1 MSNLPAHM
9 EYTTVKLDIY
19 QVDAFSQH
27 PFGGNPAAVCPLT
40 EWLSDAQLQN
50 IAAEN
55 NLSETAYFVPR
66 DGFYEL
72 RWFTPTVEVDL
83 CGHATLAAAWVLIHA
98 LADAPEVL
106 RFATR
111 SGELRV
117 TREGDELAMDFPAK
131 APQACEPPAG
141 MLSALGIKRAEVFG
155 TDDYIVLLDDEAQVA
170 ALTPDFA
177 QLKGLPK
184 RGIAVTAKSTRFDFI
199 SRWFGPNVGV
209 NEDPVTGSAHTSLAP
224 FWAERL
230 GKTRLTAEQGG
241 ARKGQ
246 LRCVL
251 KGDRV
256 IISGKAVLY
265 MQGTIYL

>member
-1 MSNLPAHM
+1 M
-9 EYTTVKLDIY
+9 KLDIY
-19 QVDAFSQH
+19 QVDAFSEQ

-40 EWLSDAQLQN
+40 EWLPDERLQA

-55 NLSETAYFVPR
+55 NLSETAYFVR
-66 DGFYEL
+66 RGEGYEL
-72 RWFTPTVEVDL
+72 RWFTPEVEVDL
-83 CGHATLAAAWVLIHA
+83 CGHATLAAAWVLIHK
-98 LADAPEVL
+98 LADSADVL

-117 TREGDELAMDFPAK
+117 TRNGDELAMDFPAK
-131 APQACEPPAG
+131 TPQPCEPPAG
-141 MLSALGIKRAEVFG
+141 MFAALGIEHADVFS
-155 TDDYIVLLDDEAQVA
+155 TDDFIVLLQDEAQVA

-177 QLKGLPK
+177 RLKGLPK
-184 RGIAVTAKSTRFDFI
+184 RGIAVTTRGTRFDI
-199 SRWFGPNVGV
+199 VSRWFGPNVGV

-230 GKTRLTAEQGG
+230 GKTHLTAEQGG

-246 LRCVL
+246 LHCEL

-256 IISGKAVLY
+256 IISGKAALY

>member
-1 MSNLPAHM
+1 MQ
-9 EYTTVKLDIY
+9 LDIY
-19 QVDAFSQH
+19 QVDAFSHH

-40 EWLSDAQLQN
+40 EWLPDAQLQQ

-55 NLSETAYFVPR
+55 NLSETAFFVPR
-66 DGFYEL
+66 GEFYEL
-72 RWFTPTVEVDL
+72 RWLTPEVEGDR
-83 CGHATLAAAWVLIHA
+83 CGHATLAAAWVLIHK
-98 LADAPEVL
+98 LADAPQVL

-117 TREGDELAMDFPAK
+117 TRNGDELAMDFPAK
-131 APQACEPPAG
+131 KPERCEPPHG
-141 MLSALGIKRAEVFG
+141 MLSALGLESAEVFG
-155 TDDYIVLLDDEAQVA
+155 TDDYIVLVEDEAQVA
-170 ALTPDFA
+170 ALAPDFA
-177 QLKGLPK
+177 RLKGLPK
-184 RGIAVTAKSTRFDFI
+184 RGIAVTAKSTRFDFV

-230 GKTRLTAEQGG
+230 GKSQLSAEQGG
-241 ARKGQ
+241 QRKGQ
-246 LRCVL
+246 LRCEL
-251 KGDRV
+251 QGDRV

>member
-1 MSNLPAHM
+1 MQ
-9 EYTTVKLDIY
+9 LDIY
-19 QVDAFSQH
+19 QVDAFSHH

-40 EWLSDAQLQN
+40 EWLPDEQLQQ

-55 NLSETAYFVPR
+55 NLSETAFFVPR
-66 DGFYEL
+66 GEFYEL
-72 RWFTPTVEVDL
+72 RWLTPEVEVDL
-83 CGHATLAAAWVLIHA
+83 CGHATLAAAWVLIHK
-98 LADAPEVL
+98 LADAPQVL

-117 TREGDELAMDFPAK
+117 TRNGDELAMDFPAK
-131 APQACEPPAG
+131 KPERCEPPHG
-141 MLSALGIKRAEVFG
+141 MLSALGLETAEVFC
-155 TDDYIVLLDDEAQVA
+155 TDDYIVLVEDEAQVA
-170 ALTPDFA
+170 TLAPDFA
-177 QLKGLPK
+177 RLKGLPK
-184 RGIAVTAKSTRFDFI
+184 RGIAVTAKSTRFDFV

-230 GKTRLTAEQGG
+230 GKPQLSAEQGG
-241 ARKGQ
+241 QRKGQ
-246 LRCVL
+246 LRCEL
-251 KGDRV
+251 QGDRV

>member
-1 MSNLPAHM
+1 
-9 EYTTVKLDIY
+9 VKLDIY

-27 PFGGNPAAVCPLT
+27 AFGGNPAAVCPLT
-40 EWLSDAQLQN
+40 EWLPDEQLQH

-72 RWFTPTVEVDL
+72 RWFTPQVEVDL
-83 CGHATLAAAWVLIHA
+83 CGHATLATAWVLIHA
-98 LADAPEVL
+98 LADAPQML

-117 TREGDELAMDFPAK
+117 TRKGDELAMDFPARQ
-131 APQACEPPAG
+131 PQRCEPPAG
-141 MLSALGIKRAEVFG
+141 MLSALGIESADVFS
-155 TDDYIVLLDDEAQVA
+155 TDDYIVLVDDEAQVA
-170 ALTPDFA
+170 ALTPDFSR
-177 QLKGLPK
+177 LKGLPK

-199 SRWFGPNVGV
+199 SRWFGPNVGID
-209 NEDPVTGSAHTSLAP
+209 EDPVTGSAHTSLAP

-230 GKTRLTAEQGG
+230 GKSHLTAEQGG
-241 ARKGQ
+241 QRKGQ
-246 LRCVL
+246 LHCEL
-251 KGDRV
+251 QGDRV

>member
-1 MSNLPAHM
+1 MQ
-9 EYTTVKLDIY
+9 LDIY
-19 QVDAFSQH
+19 QVDAFSHH

-40 EWLSDAQLQN
+40 EWLPDAQLQQ

-55 NLSETAYFVPR
+55 NLSETAFFVPR
-66 DGFYEL
+66 GEFYEL
-72 RWFTPTVEVDL
+72 RWLTPEVEVDL
-83 CGHATLAAAWVLIHA
+83 CGHATLAAAWVLIHK
-98 LADAPEVL
+98 LADAPQVL

-117 TREGDELAMDFPAK
+117 TRNGDELAMDFPAK
-131 APQACEPPAG
+131 KPERCEPPHS
-141 MLSALGIKRAEVFG
+141 MLSALGLETAEVFG
-155 TDDYIVLLDDEAQVA
+155 TDDYIVLVEDEAQVA
-170 ALTPDFA
+170 ALAPDFA
-177 QLKGLPK
+177 RLKGLPK
-184 RGIAVTAKSTRFDFI
+184 RGIAVTAKSTRFDFV

-230 GKTRLTAEQGG
+230 GKSQLSAEQGG
-241 ARKGQ
+241 QRKGQ
-246 LRCVL
+246 LRCEL
-251 KGDRV
+251 QGDRV

>member
-1 MSNLPAHM
+1 M
-9 EYTTVKLDIY
+9 KLDIY

-40 EWLSDAQLQN
+40 EWLPDEQLQD

-66 DGFYEL
+66 DGRYEL
-72 RWFTPTVEVDL
+72 RWFTPEVEVDL
-83 CGHATLAAAWVLIHA
+83 CGHATLAAAWVLINQ
-98 LADAPEVL
+98 LPDAPEVL
-106 RFATR
+106 RFSTR

-117 TREGDELAMDFPAK
+117 TRDGDELAMDFPAK
-131 APQACEPPAG
+131 TPQPCEPPAG
-141 MLSALGIKRAEVFG
+141 MLSALGIEHAEVFS
-155 TDDYIVLLDDEAQVA
+155 TDDYIVLVDNEAQVA

-184 RGIAVTAKSTRFDFI
+184 RGIAVTTKGTHFDFI

-224 FWAERL
+224 FWAARL
-230 GKTRLTAEQGG
+230 GKPTLTAEQGG
-241 ARKGQ
+241 KRKGQ
-246 LRCVL
+246 LRCAL

-265 MQGTIYL
+265 MQGVIYL

>member
-1 MSNLPAHM
+1 M
-9 EYTTVKLDIY
+9 KLDIF
-19 QVDAFSQH
+19 QVDAFSQTV
-27 PFGGNPAAVCPLT
+27 FGGNPAAVCPLT
-40 EWLSDAQLQN
+40 EWLSDEQLQN

-66 DGFYEL
+66 EGFYEL
-72 RWFTPTVEVDL
+72 RWFTPQVEVDL
-83 CGHATLAAAWVLIHA
+83 CGHATLAAAWVLIHQ
-98 LADAPEVL
+98 LADAPDVL

-117 TREGDELAMDFPAK
+117 TRQGDELAMDFPAK
-131 APQACEPPAG
+131 QSQGCEPPAG
-141 MLSALGIKRAEVFG
+141 MLSALGIEQAEVFS
-155 TDDYIVLLDDEAQVA
+155 TDDYIVLLEDEAQVA

-177 QLKGLPK
+177 RLKGLPK

-230 GKTRLTAEQGG
+230 GKSQLTAEQGG
-241 ARKGQ
+241 ERRGQ
-246 LRCVL
+246 LRCEL

-256 IISGKAVLY
+256 IISGHAVLY
-265 MQGTIYL
+265 LQGTIYL

>member
-1 MSNLPAHM
+1 
-9 EYTTVKLDIY
+9 VKLDIY
-19 QVDAFSQH
+19 QVDAFSEQ

-40 EWLSDAQLQN
+40 EWLPDEQLQA

-55 NLSETAYFVPR
+55 NLSETAYFVR
-66 DGFYEL
+66 RGDGYEL
-72 RWFTPTVEVDL
+72 RWFTPEVEVDL
-83 CGHATLAAAWVLIHA
+83 CGHATLAAAWVLIHR
-98 LADAPEVL
+98 LADTSDVL

-117 TREGDELAMDFPAK
+117 TRNGDELAMDFPAK
-131 APQACEPPAG
+131 VPHPCEPPAG
-141 MLSALGIKRAEVFG
+141 MLAALGIEHADVFN
-155 TDDYIVLLDDEAQVA
+155 TDDFIVLVQDEAQVA

-177 QLKGLPK
+177 RLKGMPK
-184 RGIAVTAKSTRFDFI
+184 RGIAVNARSTRFDFI

-230 GKTRLTAEQGG
+230 GKSHLTAEQGG
-241 ARKGQ
+241 LRKGQ
-246 LRCVL
+246 LHCQC

-256 IISGKAVLY
+256 IISGKAALY

>member
-1 MSNLPAHM
+1 M
-9 EYTTVKLDIY
+9 KLDIY

-40 EWLSDAQLQN
+40 EWLPDEQLQN

-66 DGFYEL
+66 GEHYEL
-72 RWFTPTVEVDL
+72 RWFTPQVEVDL
-83 CGHATLAAAWVLIHA
+83 CGHATLAAAWVLFHA
-98 LADAPEVL
+98 LADAPQVL

-117 TREGDELAMDFPAK
+117 TRHGDELAMDFPARH
-131 APQACEPPAG
+131 PERCEPPAEL
-141 MLSALGIKRAEVFG
+141 LSALGIEHAEVFG
-155 TDDYIVLLDDEAQVA
+155 TDDYIIVVDDEAQVA

-177 QLKGLPK
+177 CLKGLPK
-184 RGIAVTAKSTRFDFI
+184 RGIAVTARSTQFDFI

-224 FWAERL
+224 FWAARL
-230 GKTRLTAEQGG
+230 GKSQLTAEQGG
-241 ARKGQ
+241 TRKGQ
-246 LRCVL
+246 LRCEL
-251 KGDRV
+251 QGDRV

>member
-1 MSNLPAHM
+1 M
-9 EYTTVKLDIY
+9 KLHIY
-19 QVDAFSQH
+19 QVDAFSQA

-40 EWLSDAQLQN
+40 EWLSDEQLQN

-66 DGFYEL
+66 GDFYEL
-72 RWFTPTVEVDL
+72 RWFTPEVEVDL
-83 CGHATLAAAWVLIHA
+83 CGHATLAAAWVLTHQ

-117 TREGDELAMDFPAK
+117 TRNGDELAMDFPAK
-131 APQACEPPAG
+131 QPHPCAPPAG
-141 MLSALGIKRAEVFG
+141 MLSALGIEQADVFS
-155 TDDYIVLLDDEAQVA
+155 TDDYIVLLEDEAQVT
-170 ALTPDFA
+170 ALKPDFA
-177 QLKGLPK
+177 RLKGLPK
-184 RGIAVTAKSTRFDFI
+184 RGIAVTAKSARFDFI

-224 FWAERL
+224 LWAERL
-230 GKTRLTAEQGG
+230 GKSQLTAEQGG
-241 ARKGQ
+241 ARRGQ
-246 LRCVL
+246 LRCEL

-256 IISGKAVLY
+256 IISGHAVLY
-265 MQGTIYL
+265 LQGTIYL

>member
-1 MSNLPAHM
+1 M
-9 EYTTVKLDIY
+9 KLDIY

-40 EWLSDAQLQN
+40 EWLPDEQLQN

-66 DGFYEL
+66 GEHYEL
-72 RWFTPTVEVDL
+72 RWFTPQVEVDL
-83 CGHATLAAAWVLIHA
+83 CGHATLAAAWVLFHA
-98 LADAPEVL
+98 LADAPQVL

-117 TREGDELAMDFPAK
+117 TRHSDELAMDFPARH
-131 APQACEPPAG
+131 PERCEPPAEL
-141 MLSALGIKRAEVFG
+141 LSALGIEHAEVFG
-155 TDDYIVLLDDEAQVA
+155 TDDYIVVVDNEAQVA

-177 QLKGLPK
+177 RLKGLPK
-184 RGIAVTAKSTRFDFI
+184 RGIAVTTRSTQFDFI

-224 FWAERL
+224 FWAARL
-230 GKTRLTAEQGG
+230 GKSQLTAEQGG
-241 ARKGQ
+241 TRKGQ
-246 LRCVL
+246 LRCEL
-251 KGDRV
+251 QGDRV
-256 IISGKAVLY
+256 IIFGKAVLY
-265 MQGTIYL
+265 MQGTICL

>member
-1 MSNLPAHM
+1 M
-9 EYTTVKLDIY
+9 KLDIY

-27 PFGGNPAAVCPLT
+27 VFGGNPAAVCPLT
-40 EWLSDAQLQN
+40 EWLPDEQLQA

-55 NLSETAYFVPR
+55 NLSETAYFVR
-66 DGFYEL
+66 RGDLYEL
-72 RWFTPTVEVDL
+72 RWFTPEVEVDL
-83 CGHATLAAAWVLIHA
+83 CGHATLAAAWVLIHQ
-98 LADAPEVL
+98 LPNAPDVL

-117 TREGDELAMDFPAK
+117 TRQGDELAMDFPAK
-131 APQACEPPAG
+131 TPQRCEPPAG
-141 MLSALGIKRAEVFG
+141 MLSALGLENAEVFS
-155 TDDYIVLLDDEAQVA
+155 TDDYIVLVEDEAQVA

-177 QLKGLPK
+177 RLKGLPK
-184 RGIAVTAKSTRFDFI
+184 RGIAVTARSSRFDFI

-230 GKTRLTAEQGG
+230 GKQTLRAEQGG
-241 ARKGQ
+241 QRRGQ
-246 LRCVL
+246 LRCEF

-256 IISGKAVLY
+256 IISGHAVLY
-265 MQGTIYL
+265 LQGTIYL

>member
-1 MSNLPAHM
+1 M
-9 EYTTVKLDIY
+9 KLDIY

-40 EWLSDAQLQN
+40 EWLPDEQLQD

-66 DGFYEL
+66 DGRYEL
-72 RWFTPTVEVDL
+72 RWFTPEVEVDL
-83 CGHATLAAAWVLIHA
+83 CGHATLAAAWVLINQ
-98 LADAPEVL
+98 LPDAPEVL
-106 RFATR
+106 RFSTR

-117 TREGDELAMDFPAK
+117 TRDGDELAMDFPAK
-131 APQACEPPAG
+131 TPQPCEPPDG
-141 MLSALGIKRAEVFG
+141 MLSALGIEHAEVFS
-155 TDDYIVLLDDEAQVA
+155 TDDYIVLVDNEAQVA

-184 RGIAVTAKSTRFDFI
+184 RGIAVTTKGTQFDFI

-224 FWAERL
+224 FWAARL
-230 GKTRLTAEQGG
+230 GKSYLTAEQGG
-241 ARKGQ
+241 QRKGQ
-246 LRCVL
+246 LRCEL
-251 KGDRV
+251 QGDRV

-265 MQGTIYL
+265 MQGVIYL

>member
-1 MSNLPAHM
+1 MQ
-9 EYTTVKLDIY
+9 LDIY
-19 QVDAFSQH
+19 QVDAFSHH

-40 EWLSDAQLQN
+40 EWLPDEQLQQ

-55 NLSETAYFVPR
+55 NLSETAFFVPR
-66 DGFYEL
+66 GEFYEL
-72 RWFTPTVEVDL
+72 RWLTPQVEVDL
-83 CGHATLAAAWVLIHA
+83 CGHATLAAAWVLIHK
-98 LADAPEVL
+98 LADAPQVL

-117 TREGDELAMDFPAK
+117 TRNGDELAMDFPAK
-131 APQACEPPAG
+131 KTERCEPPHG
-141 MLSALGIKRAEVFG
+141 MLSALGLETAEVFG
-155 TDDYIVLLDDEAQVA
+155 TDDYIVLVEDEAQVA

-177 QLKGLPK
+177 RLKGLPK
-184 RGIAVTAKSTRFDFI
+184 RGIAVTAKSTRFDFV

-230 GKTRLTAEQGG
+230 GKSQLSAEQGG
-241 ARKGQ
+241 QRKGQ
-246 LRCVL
+246 LRCEL
-251 KGDRV
+251 QGDRV

>member
-1 MSNLPAHM
+1 MN
-9 EYTTVKLDIY
+9 LDIY

-40 EWLSDAQLQN
+40 EWLPDDQLQN

-72 RWFTPTVEVDL
+72 RWFTPQVEVDL
-83 CGHATLAAAWVLIHA
+83 CGHATLAAAWVLIHR
-98 LADAPEVL
+98 LQNAPEVL

-117 TREGDELAMDFPAK
+117 TRDGDELAMDFPARQ
-131 APQACEPPAG
+131 PERCEPPAG
-141 MLSALGIKRAEVFG
+141 MLDALGIEHAEVFG
-155 TDDYIVLLDDEAQVA
+155 TDDYLVVVDSEARLA
-170 ALTPDFA
+170 ALKPDFSR
-177 QLKGLPK
+177 LKGLPK
-184 RGIAVTAKSTRFDFI
+184 RGIAVTTKGTQFDFV
-199 SRWFGPNVGV
+199 SRWFGPNVGID
-209 NEDPVTGSAHTSLAP
+209 EDPVTGSAHTSLAP

-230 GKTRLTAEQGG
+230 GKTTLTAEQGG
-241 ARKGQ
+241 KRRGQ
-246 LRCVL
+246 LRCEL

-265 MQGTIYL
+265 LQGQIYL

>member
-1 MSNLPAHM
+1 
-9 EYTTVKLDIY
+9 VKLDIY
-19 QVDAFSQH
+19 QVDAFSQS

-40 EWLSDAQLQN
+40 EWLSDEQLQA

-66 DGFYEL
+66 GECYEL
-72 RWFTPTVEVDL
+72 RWFTPEIEVDL
-83 CGHATLAAAWVLIHA
+83 CGHATLAAAWVLIHQ

-117 TREGDELAMDFPAK
+117 TRNGDELAMDFPAK
-131 APQACEPPAG
+131 LPQPCEPPDG
-141 MLSALGIKRAEVFG
+141 MLSALGIEQADVFS
-155 TDDYIVLLDDEAQVA
+155 TDDYIVLLEDEAQVA

-177 QLKGLPK
+177 RLKGLPK
-184 RGIAVTAKSTRFDFI
+184 RGIAVTAKSARFDFI

-230 GKTRLTAEQGG
+230 GKNRLTAEQGG
-241 ARKGQ
+241 KRRGQ
-246 LRCVL
+246 LRCEL

-256 IISGKAVLY
+256 IISGHGVLY
-265 MQGTIYL
+265 LQGTIYL

>member
-1 MSNLPAHM
+1 M
-9 EYTTVKLDIY
+9 KLDIY

-40 EWLSDAQLQN
+40 EWLPDEQLQN

-66 DGFYEL
+66 GEHYEL
-72 RWFTPTVEVDL
+72 RWFTPQVEVDL
-83 CGHATLAAAWVLIHA
+83 CGHATLAAAWVLFHA
-98 LADAPEVL
+98 LADAPQVL

-117 TREGDELAMDFPAK
+117 TRHGDELAMDFPARH
-131 APQACEPPAG
+131 PERCEPPAEL
-141 MLSALGIKRAEVFG
+141 LSALGIEHAEVFG
-155 TDDYIVLLDDEAQVA
+155 TDDYIVVVDNEAQVA

-177 QLKGLPK
+177 CLKGLPK
-184 RGIAVTAKSTRFDFI
+184 RGIAVTARSTQFDFI

-224 FWAERL
+224 FWAARL
-230 GKTRLTAEQGG
+230 GKSQLTAEQGG
-241 ARKGQ
+241 TRKGQ
-246 LRCVL
+246 LRCEL
-251 KGDRV
+251 QGDRV

>member
-1 MSNLPAHM
+1 M
-9 EYTTVKLDIY
+9 KLDIY
-19 QVDAFSQH
+19 QIDAFSQQ

-40 EWLSDAQLQN
+40 EWLPDEQLQN

-66 DGFYEL
+66 GDFYEL
-72 RWFTPTVEVDL
+72 RWFTPEVEVDL
-83 CGHATLAAAWVLIHA
+83 CGHATLAAAWVLIHQ

-117 TREGDELAMDFPAK
+117 TRNGDELAMDFPAK
-131 APQACEPPAG
+131 PPQPCEPPSD
-141 MLSALGIKRAEVFG
+141 LLNALGIEHAEVFAA
-155 TDDYIVLLDDEAQVA
+155 DDYIVLVDDEAQIA

-177 QLKGLPK
+177 RLKGLPK
-184 RGIAVTAKSTRFDFI
+184 RGIAVTAKSTRFDFV

-230 GKTRLTAEQGG
+230 GKSILTAEQGG
-241 ARKGQ
+241 KRRGQ
-246 LRCVL
+246 LRCEL

-256 IISGKAVLY
+256 IISGQAVLY
-265 MQGTIYL
+265 LQGVIYL

>member
-1 MSNLPAHM
+1 M
-9 EYTTVKLDIY
+9 KLDIY
-19 QVDAFSQH
+19 QVDAFSQQ

-40 EWLSDAQLQN
+40 EWLPDALLQN
-50 IAAEN
+50 IAEEN
-55 NLSETAYFVPR
+55 NLSETAFFVPQ
-66 DGFYEL
+66 GEGYEL
-72 RWFTPTVEVDL
+72 RWFTPQVEVDL
-83 CGHATLAAAWVLIHA
+83 CGHATLAAAWVLIHQ
-98 LADAPEVL
+98 LPNAPEVL

-117 TREGDELAMDFPAK
+117 TRNGDELAMDFPARQ
-131 APQACEPPAG
+131 PQQCEPPSG
-141 MLSALGIKRAEVFG
+141 LLSALGLAHAQVFAA
-155 TDDYIVLLDDEAQVA
+155 DDYIVLVDDEAQVA

-177 QLKGLPK
+177 RLKGLPK

-230 GKTRLTAEQGG
+230 GKSLLTAEQGG
-241 ARKGQ
+241 KRRGQ
-246 LRCVL
+246 LRCEL

-256 IISGKAVLY
+256 IISGAAVLY
-265 MQGTIYL
+265 LQGCIYV

>member
-1 MSNLPAHM
+1 M
-9 EYTTVKLDIY
+9 KLDIY
-19 QVDAFSQH
+19 QVDAFSQSV
-27 PFGGNPAAVCPLT
+27 FGGNPAAVCPLT
-40 EWLSDAQLQN
+40 EWLSDEQLQN

-72 RWFTPTVEVDL
+72 RWFTPEVEVDL
-83 CGHATLAAAWVLIHA
+83 CGHATLAAAWVLIHQ
-98 LADAPEVL
+98 LPDAPEVL

-117 TREGDELAMDFPAK
+117 TRNGNELAMDFPAK
-131 APQACEPPAG
+131 QPQPCAPPDG
-141 MLSALGIKRAEVFG
+141 MLSALGIEQADVFS
-155 TDDYIVLLDDEAQVA
+155 TDDYIVLLEDEAQVA
-170 ALTPDFA
+170 ALKPDFA
-177 QLKGLPK
+177 RLKGLPK
-184 RGIAVTAKSTRFDFI
+184 RGIAVTAKSARFDFV

-230 GKTRLTAEQGG
+230 GKSQLTAEQGG
-241 ARKGQ
+241 TRRGQ
-246 LRCVL
+246 LRCEL

-256 IISGKAVLY
+256 IISGHAVLY
-265 MQGTIYL
+265 LQGTIYL

>member
-1 MSNLPAHM
+1 M
-9 EYTTVKLDIY
+9 KLDIY
-19 QVDAFSQH
+19 QVDAFSQQ

-40 EWLSDAQLQN
+40 EWLPDEQLQN

-66 DGFYEL
+66 GDFYEL
-72 RWFTPTVEVDL
+72 RWFTPEVEVDL
-83 CGHATLAAAWVLIHA
+83 CGHATLAAAWVLIHQ

-117 TREGDELAMDFPAK
+117 TRNGDELAMDFPAK
-131 APQACEPPAG
+131 QPQPCEPPSG
-141 MLSALGIKRAEVFG
+141 LLNALGIEHAEVFAA
-155 TDDYIVLLDDEAQVA
+155 DDYIVLVDDEAQIA

-177 QLKGLPK
+177 RLKGLPK
-184 RGIAVTAKSTRFDFI
+184 RGIAVTAKSTRFDFV

-230 GKTRLTAEQGG
+230 GKSILTAEQGG
-241 ARKGQ
+241 KRRGQ
-246 LRCVL
+246 LRCEL

-256 IISGKAVLY
+256 IISGHAVLY
-265 MQGTIYL
+265 LQGVIYL